1 MGGLSGAWFI
11 LVGGPGE
18 HLVLESLGRRLSAFW
33 TERAGAEAF
42 LRGHPELGMDVMPLE
57 GWSLKEAFLLA
68 LKRLGV
74 EGVLV
79 DYTPG
84 AHQAEMAS
92 IEDLLEEVRG
102 A

>member
-1 MGGLSGAWFI
+1 M
-11 LVGGPGE
+11 E
-18 HLVLESLGRRLSAFW
+18 
-33 TERAGAEAF
+33 
-42 LRGHPELGMDVMPLE
+42 VMPLE
-57 GWSLKEAFLLA
+57 GWPLKEAFLLA

-74 EGVLV
+74 EGLLV

-92 IEDLLEEVRG
+92 LEELLEEVQG